1 RELAKGEDILHVLK
15 AELGQYRA
23 ADLPGLPRFAGGA
36 VGYLGY
42 DVVRFFERL
51 PDTAAP
57 ALDMPDAI
65 FLLADTLV
73 VFDHARHR
81 LILLANAVIGD
92 HVEASYAD
100 ALRRIDRLAEKL
112 LRPLPAVPT
121 RRWGATSGNGMELE
135 TNMTRERY
143 EDIVR
148 RAQEH
153 IAAGDI
159 FQVVLSQRFGR
170 RTSAH
175 PFAVYR
181 ALRMLN
187 PSPYMF

>member
-1 RELAKGEDILHVLK
+1 TIALRGRTLSHSVEGERPLAEGEDILHALQ
-15 AELGQYRA
+15 AELSRYTA
-23 ADLPGLPRFAGGA
+23 AGLPGLPRFAGGA

-51 PDTAAP
+51 PDTAAAGP
-57 ALDMPDAI
+57 DVPDAV

-81 LILLANAVIGD
+81 LILLANASLDAADGD
-92 HVEASYAD
+92 VEAAYVD

-143 EDIVR
+143 ED
-148 RAQEH
+148 
-153 IAAGDI
+153 
-159 FQVVLSQRFGR
+159 
-170 RTSAH
+170 
-175 PFAVYR
+175 
-181 ALRMLN
+181 
-187 PSPYMF
+187 